1 METLGKLLI
10 FGVLVG
16 WAANIIGAFA
26 TGKILRFPSRL
37 VVFFDRE
44 EDRGA
49 FYVQM
54 IVTTIFSL
62 FSLGLL
68 LAFFWEVL

>member
-1 METLGKLLI
+1 MVALAKLLI
-10 FGVLVG
+10 FGIIAG
-16 WAANIIGAFA
+16 WAANMIGAVA
-26 TGKILRFPSRL
+26 TGKIVRFPSRL
-37 VVFFDRE
+37 IVFFDRE

-62 FSLGLL
+62 LALGLS
-68 LAFFWEVL
+68 LAIFWEVL